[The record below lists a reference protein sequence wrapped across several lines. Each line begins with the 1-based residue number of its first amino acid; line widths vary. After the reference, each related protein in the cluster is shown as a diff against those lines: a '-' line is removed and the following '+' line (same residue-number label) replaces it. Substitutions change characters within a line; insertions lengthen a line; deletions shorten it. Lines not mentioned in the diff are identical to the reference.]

1 MSSNTI
7 IVVNRDVFA
16 MLVPSGARVMLHQ
29 GTEVM
34 ITQAL
39 GNSFTVNVYGNL
51 ARIDAKDADALGKE
65 VRTVLDDLPEG
76 ATIDDKVWAQL
87 HTVYDPE
94 IPVNIVDLGLIYRCE
109 ITPVDASQ
117 DSPAHYAVHID
128 MTLTAPGCGMG
139 PVIVNDVREKVEAIP
154 EIQSVEV
161 ELVFDPPWS
170 QARMSDIAKLELG
183 VL

>member
-1 MSSNTI
+1 MSEERQI
-7 IVVNRDVFA
+7 IVVQRDVFA
-16 MLVPSGARVMLHQ
+16 MLVPSGARVMLHK
-29 GTEVM
+29 GTEVT

-65 VRTVLDDLPEG
+65 VHTALDDLPEG
-76 ATIDDKVWAQL
+76 ATIEDKVWAQL

-94 IPVNIVDLGLIYRCE
+94 IPVNIVDLGLIYTCTLE
-109 ITPVDASQ
+109 
-117 DSPAHYAVHID
+117 PAAEGRVKVHID

-139 PVIVNDVREKVEAIP
+139 PVIVNDVQEKVAAIP
-154 EIQSVEV
+154 EVEAVDV

-170 QARMSDIAKLELG
+170 QERMSDVAKLELG